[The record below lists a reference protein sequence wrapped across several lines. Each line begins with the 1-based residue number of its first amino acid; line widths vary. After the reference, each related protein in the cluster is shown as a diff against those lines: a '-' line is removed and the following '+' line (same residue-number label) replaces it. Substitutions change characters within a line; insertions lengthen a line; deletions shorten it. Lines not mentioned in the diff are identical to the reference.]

1 MCLAIPACVEQLLA
15 NENYA
20 IVNLGDI
27 RKEIS
32 LTLVEEMLSLGI
44 MSSYMLV
51 SRNRNWIRRKQNAH
65 WRCLQKY
72 LLSTKKYLTTTIE

>member
-1 MCLAIPACVEQLLA
+1 MCLAIPACVEQLV

-20 IVNLGDI
+20 IVNLGGM

-32 LTLVEEMLSLGI
+32 LTFAEEMLSLGI
-44 MSSYMLV
+44 MPSYTLV

-65 WRCLQKY
+65 WRCMQKY
-72 LLSTKKYLTTTIE
+72 LLSPKNRLCSN